1 MVRKD
6 SLGSTAS
13 PTTAKAEPSYEILY
27 ANMQRHYEE
36 WKSCKGRPEDFM
48 QKELRA
54 AEENLES
61 LQKNIPKIE
70 RAVKDTQQQHTEA
83 QEELKR
89 MEVFQEELDA
99 SAAKARLSQGS
110 HKEIK
115 DSWYPESRKH
125 VHLAWEENNRCSKAW
140 QKAVNHRA
148 ETQRYEMEVKQKIEK
163 IQEERKQLEKFGDYF
178 VALPPNGA

>member
-1 MVRKD
+1 
-6 SLGSTAS
+6 
-13 PTTAKAEPSYEILY
+13 
-27 ANMQRHYEE
+27 
-36 WKSCKGRPEDFM
+36 
-48 QKELRA
+48 
-54 AEENLES
+54 
-61 LQKNIPKIE
+61 
-70 RAVKDTQQQHTEA
+70 
-83 QEELKR
+83 LKR
-89 MEVFQEELDA
+89 KEVFQEELDA